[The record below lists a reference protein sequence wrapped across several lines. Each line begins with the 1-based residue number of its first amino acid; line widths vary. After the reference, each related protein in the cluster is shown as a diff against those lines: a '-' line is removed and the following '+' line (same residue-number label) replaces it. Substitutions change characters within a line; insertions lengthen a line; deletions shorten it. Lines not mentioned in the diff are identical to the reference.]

1 MQKLS
6 MKISRFDARVI
17 LLVLVL
23 LAVAGGLVWFS
34 SQAGMAEPDLTLA
47 EAGQAGAY
55 GPLVL
60 EFRQPVSPGQVE
72 AYLSM
77 EPAVTG
83 QWSWEQE
90 RATFRPRQAFQVG
103 QTYTLR
109 LGAGA
114 TDDAGRRLKAA
125 AEWTFSIRAA
135 DIVYLGQ
142 VTTQPELW
150 LADSA
155 GKVVQPLTATGGRVQ
170 DFAVFPGG
178 EQVVYS
184 AKNDQDGV
192 DLWVVGRGGT
202 NNRLLL
208 ACGTDRCTQPSVAP
222 DESAITF
229 IRASS
234 RAPQG
239 EVWTLD
245 LASGQ
250 SAALYP
256 DQVISGMDPN
266 WSPQGRYLQFYDPEY
281 AQIRILD
288 LTNNKI
294 ILVPTNQQ
302 AIGSWSPDGKR
313 LLFTRAESS
322 EIGLPFVRVYE
333 VELETGD
340 IQLLDS
346 PDLGQVD
353 SSLPVYSPDGS
364 SLVIALRGLAS
375 SPNKQLW
382 WFSLE
387 DGASQAITADESAS
401 YAAYSWDP
409 SGGWLAFQR
418 LQLASSQSKP
428 QVMVWQRAS
437 NSATVLAEDAARPQW
452 LP

>member
-1 MQKLS
+1 
-6 MKISRFDARVI
+6 MKISRFDARV
-17 LLVLVL
+17 LVVVLVL

-34 SQAGMAEPDLTLA
+34 SHAGMAKPEFKLA
-47 EAGQAGAY
+47 EGGQVGAF

-60 EFRQPVSPGQVE
+60 EFRQPVTPGQVE
-72 AYLSM
+72 AYLNL
-77 EPAVTG
+77 EPAVSG
-83 QWSWEQE
+83 QWTWEQE
-90 RATFRPRQAFQVG
+90 RATFRPERTFQVG
-103 QTYTLR
+103 QTYMLR
-109 LGAGA
+109 LEAGA
-114 TDDAGRRLKAA
+114 TDETGRKLKTT
-125 AEWTFSIRAA
+125 AEWTFSIRSA

-142 VTTQPELW
+142 ATTRPELW
-150 LADSA
+150 LVDGT
-155 GKVVQPLTATGGRVQ
+155 GKVVQPLTSTGGRVR
-170 DFAVFPGG
+170 DFAVFSGG

-184 AKNDQDGV
+184 AQNDQDGV

-208 ACGTDRCTQPSVAP
+208 ACGADRCTQPSVAP

-229 IRASS
+229 TRAGG

-239 EVWTLD
+239 EIWTLD
-245 LASGQ
+245 LVSGQ

-302 AIGSWSPDGKR
+302 GIGSWSPDGKR

-340 IQLLDS
+340 IRLLDS

-353 SSLPVYSPDGS
+353 SSLPIYSPDGT
-364 SLVIALRGLAS
+364 SLVIALRGLAT

-387 DGASQAITADESAS
+387 DDASQAITADESAS
-401 YAAYSWDP
+401 YAAYTWDP
-409 SGGWLAFQR
+409 AGEWLAFQR
-418 LQLASSQSKP
+418 LQLESSQSKP

-437 NSATVLAEDAARPQW
+437 GSSIVLAEDAARPQW